1 MREILKLITTLSSLI
16 FLLSVSQC
24 EQLQRFQREEEPK
37 TYYDH
42 ADDEKNE
49 ALEAE
54 VAELTD
60 QFRNLPSSTDINRH
74 IEEQLTPT
82 YDPCTLQHCNEST
95 NDSLAAMGARRM
107 LATYYQ
113 SCQALESVISP
124 TTPPLEGITS
134 GTRISGRRNPRGGKL
149 RQITN
154 TAELVRSHYLLGP
167 LSNDD
172 EYPKAP
178 LCRDMTETPPVY
190 GYGSRLSH
198 NRSENSINLFT
209 SGDGVITPPAAVA
222 SDCSTFISSALATAG
237 LRIRKGGP
245 AFRDLTTDNFNT
257 YARRADSCI
266 KHAEFEGEAS
276 LVPGDMVNVAR
287 NHIIMIDTVGP
298 DPLGIKK
305 HADARTCSSLRVSDF
320 NFTYIHSGAI
330 KNSYGPSRV
339 HISAHRGG
347 TMFNNLMLN
356 AQAMCRRLVAGDQG
370 RVSSRQLNA
379 NGSFGILR
387 HQSHDPACKMST
399 RVKLVGEECTD
410 ECFN

>member
-1 MREILKLITTLSSLI
+1 MREFLKLITTLSSLI

-24 EQLQRFQREEEPK
+24 EQLQRFQKDKPPPL
-37 TYYDH
+37 YYDQ

-49 ALEAE
+49 DLEAE
-54 VAELTD
+54 VAELTN

-82 YDPCTLQHCNEST
+82 YDPCTHQHCNEDT
-95 NDSLAAMGARRM
+95 NDTLAAQGARRM

-113 SCQALESVISP
+113 SCKALEKVITP
-124 TTPPLEGITS
+124 TTPPLQGITS
-134 GTRISGRRNPRGGKL
+134 ATKIGNRRNPRGGKL

-154 TAELVRSHYLLGP
+154 QSALVRSHVILGP
-167 LSNDD
+167 LSNDKN
-172 EYPKAP
+172 YPKAP
-178 LCRDMTETPPVY
+178 LCRDMTKTPPVY

-198 NRSENSINLFT
+198 NRQNNSINLFT

-245 AFRDLTTDNFNT
+245 AFQDLTTDNFNT

-266 KHAEFEGEAS
+266 KHAEFEGNSS
-276 LVPGDMVNVAR
+276 LKPGDMVNIAR
-287 NHIIMIDTVGP
+287 NHIIMIDTIGP
-298 DPLGIKK
+298 DPMGIEK
-305 HADARTCSSLRVSDF
+305 HAKARTCASLRVSDF
-320 NFTYIHSGAI
+320 NFTYIHSGAL

-339 HISAHRGG
+339 HISTHRGG
-347 TMFNNLMLN
+347 TMFNNMMLN
-356 AQAMCRRLVAGDQG
+356 AQAMCRRIVAGDQAK
-370 RVSSRQLNA
+370 VSSRQLNA
-379 NGSFGILR
+379 NGNFGILR
-387 HQSHDPACKMST
+387 HQSNDPACKMSA

-410 ECFN
+410 ECFK